1 VDSVRSLLCD
11 IWNAVEGL
19 SPLITFLIGVL
30 SALVASRI
38 GEIWRD
44 RRMRR
49 ATREAIA
56 VELRMNIQLL
66 DAHEQMLVDVVRGM
80 GNQWPA
86 VEPITVAIGHAADPE
101 VGGLLT
107 DSEQVYLALLATQL
121 RVLWQKLLEGRKQ
134 IDSPP
139 PGSQPRSPSE
149 VATEIL
155 ESGVLEITGRFLVG
169 TFTHVLNEQGDFV
182 LSASTE
188 AAQRLQ
194 PLLKENKVIGSPVW
208 RTSDL
213 TRWPAGSQV
222 AVAWKNDTGDAPL
235 PSETIVL
242 SPVPLET
249 FDVIDR
255 ENERGRVRSLL
266 MHWRRF
272 RALQR
277 NKSAVRRLEAHR
289 KELAALQGE
298 ASTENGE

>member
-1 VDSVRSLLCD
+1 MESFRSLLCD
-11 IWNAVEGL
+11 IWNFVEGL
-19 SPLITFLIGVL
+19 SPLITFLAGVL
-30 SALVASRI
+30 SALVATRI
-38 GEIWRD
+38 AEIWRE
-44 RRMRR
+44 RRIRR
-49 ATREAIA
+49 ATREAIVA
-56 VELRMNIQLL
+56 ELRMNLQLL
-66 DAHEQMLVDVVRGM
+66 DAHEQMLVDVSRGQ
-80 GNQWPA
+80 GNQWP
-86 VEPITVAIGHAADPE
+86 VEEPITVAIGHAADPE

-121 RVLWQKLLEGRKQ
+121 RVLWQRLLEGRKQ
-134 IDSPP
+134 IDDPP
-139 PGSQPRSPSE
+139 PGSQPQSPIV

-194 PLLKENKVIGSPVW
+194 PLLKENKVVGSPVW

-213 TRWPAGSQV
+213 ARWPAGSQV
-222 AVAWKNDTGDAPL
+222 AVAWKNDMGDVSL

-249 FDVIDR
+249 FDVVDR
-255 ENERGRVRSLL
+255 ENERGIVRSLL
-266 MHWRRF
+266 MRWRRF
-272 RALQR
+272 TALQR

-289 KELAALQGE
+289 KELQGE